1 MLRSRAA
8 PAIIAG
14 VAAVAIVAIGW
25 RCPIQLATGHPC
37 PTCGVTRAV
46 RLALRGDLDMS
57 LRTHPLWWLAV
68 PVATGFIAVE
78 VIGYARTRTWG
89 ASARVRGSN
98 VVMLVTASLL
108 FALWIARFAGF
119 FGGPVQ

>member
-1 MLRSRAA
+1 M
-8 PAIIAG
+8 
-14 VAAVAIVAIGW
+14 
-25 RCPIQLATGHPC
+25 
-37 PTCGVTRAV
+37 
-46 RLALRGDLDMS
+46 RLAIRGDLDMS
-57 LRTHPLWWLAV
+57 LRMHPLWWLAV

-78 VIGYARTRTWG
+78 VVGYARGRVWG
-89 ASARVRGSN
+89 ASSRVRGSN